1 MGRLLSPVLAGAI
14 LLAAC
19 TGAGESES
27 ADNVQPTVTT
37 AAAPSTTGPPV
48 VLAVAEE
55 LALLAGQCWGP
66 LPTPQPE
73 TSLPASLT
81 VAVVD
86 CAGAHSGFAYGNGCL
101 AAEAPDA
108 RDPVIVVPCPGHPD
122 DPWPGLRAL
131 QRAAVSAC
139 LPLFDEQVGERYATS
154 DQAAVELLPTEE
166 LWALGERR
174 YVCTA
179 QPGEPE

>member
-1 MGRLLSPVLAGAI
+1 MGRLLSPVLAVAV
-14 LLAAC
+14 LLTGC
-19 TGAGESES
+19 TGSGESDS
-27 ADNVQPTVTT
+27 GDGAQPTPTTTT
-37 AAAPSTTGPPV
+37 APPTTGPAV

-55 LALLAGQCWGP
+55 LALVAGQCWGP

-73 TSLPASLT
+73 TSIPASLT

-86 CAGAHSGFAYGNGCL
+86 CAGSHSGFAYGNGCL

-108 RDPVIVVPCPGHPD
+108 RDPVIVVACPGRAD

-139 LPLFDEQVGERYATS
+139 LPLFEERVGERYATS
-154 DQAAVELLPTEE
+154 DQEAVELVPTEE
-166 LWALGERR
+166 LWAAGERR

-179 QPGEPE
+179 QPGEPG